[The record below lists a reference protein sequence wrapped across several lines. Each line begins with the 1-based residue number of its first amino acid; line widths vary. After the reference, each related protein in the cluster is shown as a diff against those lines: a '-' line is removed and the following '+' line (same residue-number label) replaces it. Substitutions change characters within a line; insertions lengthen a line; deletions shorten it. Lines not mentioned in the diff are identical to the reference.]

1 MKKVKYLMTLLV
13 LFGLAMPVF
22 AEDVACTKDIV
33 IDSKILDTVHLIILV
48 LQIAVPVLLVIFGMI
63 DLIKAL
69 VAGKEDEIKKSQ
81 SIFIRRLITGVLVFF
96 VVVIV
101 RLVFNLAA
109 NGDKDKCT
117 IWNCADKFIN
127 GSGSKNTCKK

>member
-22 AEDVACTKDIV
+22 AKDINCAGIK
-33 IDSKILDTVHLIILV
+33 IDTKIPGIVSLIVTILKV
-48 LQIAVPVLLVIFGMI
+48 AVPVLLVIFGSI

-69 VAGKEDEIKKSQ
+69 VAGKEDEIKKAQ

-96 VVVIV
+96 VVAIV
-101 RLVFNLAA
+101 QLVFNLATHGDDKAKSDSIWKCA
-109 NGDKDKCT
+109 NCFINDKC
-117 IWNCADKFIN
+117 
-127 GSGSKNTCKK
+127 S